1 VRYHLKEQRQA
12 GLLPK
17 NTKELF
23 NLQHA
28 SLQNVVE
35 QIFGVIKR
43 KFKILGAYIEYSI
56 DTQVHLVLALIG
68 LYNFIRI
75 AEGIQKGD
83 DDGDE
88 EVPQSQD
95 QGDIDIVTK
104 EEEQLSPKM
113 ATKRDQIAEL
123 M

>member
-1 VRYHLKEQRQA
+1 
-12 GLLPK
+12 LPK
-17 NTKELF
+17 NAKELF

-35 QIFGVIKR
+35 RIFGVIKR
-43 KFKILGAYIEYSI
+43 KFKILGAYVEYSI
-56 DTQVHLVLALIG
+56 DTQVHLVLALTR
-68 LYNFIRI
+68 LYNFICMI
-75 AEGIQKGD
+75 EGIQKGN

-95 QGDIDIVTK
+95 QGDIYIVAK
-104 EEEQLSPKM
+104 EEEQLSLAM